1 MLSRFA
7 KVLLVLTAFAPI
19 LFTVAF
25 VEWRKGTFSPWGPT
39 CLVVA
44 ALLSAICYLVLAAA
58 SRHLERMPCHLAS
71 IKTADREI
79 VGFVLSYLVPLAN
92 LSGGAFD
99 PWTLAFVAFF
109 FLFIVATSHAYHFNP
124 LMSVL
129 GYHFYEV
136 TDSGSV
142 SYVLI
147 TRRSLHAA
155 KSTARVV
162 QLSEYI
168 LLDVDGDNA

>member
-25 VEWRKGTFSPWGPT
+25 VQWRKGTFSPWGPT
-39 CLVVA
+39 CIAVA
-44 ALLSAICYLVLAAA
+44 ALLSIICYLVLTAA
-58 SRHLERMPCHLAS
+58 SQHLEKMPCRFAS
-71 IKTADREI
+71 IKTADKEI

-99 PWTLAFVAFF
+99 PWTLAFVAVF

-136 TDSGSV
+136 TDTGGV

-147 TRRSLHAA
+147 TRRSLYTARSA
-155 KSTARVV
+155 ARVV

-168 LLDVDGDNA
+168 ILDVDAANA

>member
-25 VEWRKGTFSPWGPT
+25 VQWRKGTFSPWGPT
-39 CLVVA
+39 CIVVA
-44 ALLSAICYLVLAAA
+44 ALLSAICYLVLNAAG
-58 SRHLERMPCHLAS
+58 RQLEKMPCDLVS
-71 IKTADREI
+71 IKTADKEI

-92 LSGGAFD
+92 LSSGGFD
-99 PWTLAFVAFF
+99 PWTLAFVALF

-136 TDSGSV
+136 TDSGGV

-147 TRRSLHAA
+147 TRRSLHTAR
-155 KSTARVV
+155 STARVV

-168 LLDVDGDNA
+168 LLDVEAGRA